1 MGLGET
7 IQGISLMLYLYHE
20 RKQFG
25 PFLVVVP
32 LSTLPTSQEQLAKWA
47 PALYTVAPP
56 TFNVLLTTYEMV
68 LRDQHELSRYTWQ
81 YLVVDEVAK
90 VCARSAVD
98 IA

>member
-32 LSTLPTSQEQLAKWA
+32 LSTFSSARMTLHSWAHNFASQSRPTS
-47 PALYTVAPP
+47 
-56 TFNVLLTTYEMV
+56 
-68 LRDQHELSRYTWQ
+68 
-81 YLVVDEVAK
+81 
-90 VCARSAVD
+90 
-98 IA
+98 